1 MDNWIIENVDYQ
13 NKALNSLLEHL
24 KECVEIGDYEE
35 IEQKFELDDFSE
47 KFFPIKYED
56 IINDNLNI
64 NEIDFNEDEI
74 NIKQNVFSLKF
85 FEGVFKEIKMYEICN
100 NVIIKDVFVEV
111 FLKHNLYDSKKS
123 KFFSLNLQK
132 MDFHNFSNFL
142 DYFVFSNVDI
152 EIKENSNENSKKND
166 ENNNENN
173 DENYEFY
180 LVNCLMTILLLINYS
195 TVNENECNQI
205 KNNNLDKI
213 YKGNLMK
220 KEDFLNIKYSFEEQ
234 ENFNEQ
240 MEILF
245 DDEKDI
251 QNYNKKRKLKE
262 LLFNI
267 NKINDDEINIEVFF
281 DIISLKNITKALEPK
296 EIEITPIKY
305 LDLFFNNN

>member
-1 MDNWIIENVDYQ
+1 
-13 NKALNSLLEHL
+13 
-24 KECVEIGDYEE
+24 
-35 IEQKFELDDFSE
+35 
-47 KFFPIKYED
+47 
-56 IINDNLNI
+56 
-64 NEIDFNEDEI
+64 
-74 NIKQNVFSLKF
+74 
-85 FEGVFKEIKMYEICN
+85 
-100 NVIIKDVFVEV
+100 
-111 FLKHNLYDSKKS
+111 
-123 KFFSLNLQK
+123 
-132 MDFHNFSNFL
+132 
-142 DYFVFSNVDI
+142 
-152 EIKENSNENSKKND
+152 
-166 ENNNENN
+166 
-173 DENYEFY
+173 
-180 LVNCLMTILLLINYS
+180 MTILLLINYS

-245 DDEKDI
+245 DDEKDF

-267 NKINDDEINIEVFF
+267 NKLNDDEINIEVFF

>member
-56 IINDNLNI
+56 IINDNIII
-64 NEIDFNEDEI
+64 NNDFNEDEI

-132 MDFHNFSNFL
+132 MDFHNFANFL

-166 ENNNENN
+166 ENNNEKN

-180 LVNCLMTILLLINYS
+180 LVNCFYPLSLIVLINF
-195 TVNENECNQI
+195 V
-205 KNNNLDKI
+205 L
-213 YKGNLMK
+213 LV
-220 KEDFLNIKYSFEEQ
+220 KYSIYHNSEAKS
-234 ENFNEQ
+234 
-240 MEILF
+240 
-245 DDEKDI
+245 DDI
-251 QNYNKKRKLKE
+251 QKLKRTT
-262 LLFNI
+262 
-267 NKINDDEINIEVFF
+267 
-281 DIISLKNITKALEPK
+281 SGR
-296 EIEITPIKY
+296 
-305 LDLFFNNN
+305 